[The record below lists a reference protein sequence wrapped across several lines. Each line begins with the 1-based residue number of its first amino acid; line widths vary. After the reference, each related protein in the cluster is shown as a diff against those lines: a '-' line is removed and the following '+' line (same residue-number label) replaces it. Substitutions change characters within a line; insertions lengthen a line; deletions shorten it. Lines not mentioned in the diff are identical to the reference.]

1 MLGLRN
7 SLRSWMMRFVSM
19 LEFFIRSYSA
29 AILSWSSCEHLPFGS
44 GGKLN
49 PYCFDRSGFCGAGV
63 SSGGSS
69 AADSSTVSSSSSSSS
84 SSRSGE
90 LFSSSET
97 IVSSM

>member
-1 MLGLRN
+1 
-7 SLRSWMMRFVSM
+7 MMRFVSIF
-19 LEFFIRSYSA
+19 EFFIRSYNA
-29 AILSWSSCEHLPFGS
+29 AILSCSSCEHLPFGS

-49 PYCFDRSGFCGAGV
+49 PYCFDRSGFCGVGV
-63 SSGGSS
+63 SSGACSVAG
-69 AADSSTVSSSSSSSS
+69 SSTVSSSSSSS